1 MRKKRNKYGAVR
13 TEVDGVVFDSRKEA
27 HRYMELKAM
36 EEAGEITNLE
46 RQKRYV
52 LQPAFELNG
61 KKFRS
66 IEYISDFEYDDKDG
80 IHHTEDVK
88 GKVLPVFKI
97 KAKLFAYKFR
107 YEIEIV

>member
-1 MRKKRNKYGAVR
+1 MKKRKNKYGAVK
-13 TEVDGVVFDSRKEA
+13 TEVDGIVFDSRKEA
-27 HRYMELKAM
+27 RRYTELKQLQ
-36 EEAGEITNLE
+36 EVGEITNLQ
-46 RQKRYV
+46 RQKRYT

-80 IHHTEDVK
+80 QHHTVDVK
-88 GKVLPVFKI
+88 GKVLPVFKL

>member
-1 MRKKRNKYGAVR
+1 MRKRNKYGAVK
-13 TEVDGVVFDSRKEA
+13 TEVDGITFDSKKEA
-27 HRYMELKAM
+27 KRYTELKEM
-36 EEAGEITNLE
+36 EANGEITNLA
-46 RQKRYV
+46 RQRRYV

-66 IEYISDFEYDDKDG
+66 IEYISDFEYDKDG

-88 GKVLPVFKI
+88 GKILPVFKL
-97 KAKLFAYKFR
+97 KAKLFAYKFG

>member
-1 MRKKRNKYGAVR
+1 MRKKRNNKYGAVK
-13 TEVDGVVFDSRKEA
+13 TEADGIVFDSRKEA
-27 HRYMELKAM
+27 RRYTELKQLQ
-36 EEAGEITNLE
+36 EAGEITNLQ

-61 KKFRS
+61 KKFRP
-66 IEYISDFEYDDKDG
+66 IIYISDFEYDKDG
-80 IHHTEDVK
+80 QHHTEDVK

>member
-1 MRKKRNKYGAVR
+1 MKKKNKYGAVK
-13 TEVDGVVFDSRKEA
+13 TEVDGITFDSKKEA
-27 HRYMELKAM
+27 RRYTELKQLQ
-36 EEAGEITNLE
+36 EAGKITNLQ

-61 KKFRS
+61 KKIRE
-66 IEYISDFEYDDKDG
+66 IAYISDFEYDKDG

-88 GKVLPVFKI
+88 GKILDVFRL
-97 KAKLFAYKFR
+97 KAKLFAYKFG

>member
-1 MRKKRNKYGAVR
+1 MRKTNKYGAVK
-13 TEVDGVVFDSRKEA
+13 TEVDGIVFDSRKEA
-27 HRYMELKAM
+27 RRYTELKQLQ
-36 EEAGEITNLE
+36 EAGEITNLE

-61 KKFRS
+61 KKIRP
-66 IEYISDFEYDDKDG
+66 IEYISDFEYDDKNG
-80 IHHTEDVK
+80 HHTEDVK
-88 GKVLPVFKI
+88 GKILPVFKL